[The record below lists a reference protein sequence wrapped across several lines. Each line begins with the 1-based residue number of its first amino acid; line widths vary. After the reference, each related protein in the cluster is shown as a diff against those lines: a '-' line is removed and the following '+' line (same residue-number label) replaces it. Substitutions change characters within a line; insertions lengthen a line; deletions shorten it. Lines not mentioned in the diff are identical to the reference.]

1 MTQRIASPC
10 VGLCSTTVG
19 DTACRGCQ
27 RSDTEIRDWF
37 VYDDQERQRRMDELD
52 RLRVAVAEEYLQVTD
67 AETLEAQLVRYRIR
81 FREGQPP
88 LSRAVELLRVGRTRI
103 VDLTRYGLQPYGKGL
118 QLSADELYESISL
131 ALLEHAQKRS
141 QVHRLDQP
149 T

>member
-27 RSDTEIRDWF
+27 RSDSEIRDWF
-37 VYDDQERQRRMDELD
+37 AYDDDERRRRMAELD
-52 RLRVAVAEEYLQVTD
+52 GLRVAIAGEFLQVTS
-67 AETLEAQLVRYRIR
+67 AETLEVQLVRHRVR
-81 FREGQPP
+81 FRENQPP

-103 VDLTRYGLQPYGKGL
+103 VDLTRYGLQPCGKGL
-118 QLSADELYESISL
+118 SLSADEMYESISL

-141 QVHRLDQP
+141 QAQRLDQP
-149 T
+149 I